1 VGEQALVTGGVG
13 FLGLHLARR
22 LLAEGYEVVLVD
34 DLSRGLPDAD
44 LAEVLNHA
52 QLVQLDLTEP
62 WTDRRLAQPFDAVYH
77 LAAVVGVGNVT
88 RGPARTLRTNLLGTL
103 NLTDWCRRH
112 ETGRLFFSSTSEV
125 SDGASAAGI
134 AAYPLPESVPFVL
147 PDPWSSRSTYA
158 LSKMAGEAMLAHLGG
173 ATRVRIGRYHNAYGP
188 RMGMS
193 HVVPELT
200 ARLVRGDDPLTLP
213 GADQRRAFCYVTDA
227 IEATQRL
234 MALDDPQPIV
244 ANIGNDT
251 EEVTIAQLA
260 AELCKVVGLHP
271 AIQPTPAPVGSPLRR
286 LPDLTVL
293 RSRTGYTPAVSLAE
307 GLRLTVAWYAR

>member
-1 VGEQALVTGGVG
+1 MGEQALVTGGAG

-34 DLSRGLPDAD
+34 DLSRGRPDDD

-52 QLVQLDLTEP
+52 RLVQIDLTEP
-62 WTDRRLAQPFDAVYH
+62 WTDRRLSQQFDAVYH

-88 RGPARTLRTNLLGTL
+88 AEPSRTLRTNLVGTL
-103 NLTDWCRRH
+103 NLADWCGRH
-112 ETGRLFFSSTSEV
+112 EPDRLFFSSTSEV
-125 SDGASAAGI
+125 SDGASASGL

-147 PDPWSSRSTYA
+147 PQPWSPRSTYA
-158 LSKMAGEAMLAHLGG
+158 LSKMAGEATLAHLGG
-173 ATRVRIGRYHNAYGP
+173 PTRVRIGRYHNAYGP

-193 HVVPELT
+193 HVVPELM
-200 ARLVRGDDPLTLP
+200 ARLLRGEDPLTLP

-234 MALDDPQPIV
+234 MALDDPEPVV

-251 EEVTIAQLA
+251 EEVTIARLA
-260 AELCKVVGLHP
+260 AEVCEVVGRN
-271 AIQPTPAPVGSPLRR
+271 PTVRPMAAPVGSPLRR
-286 LPDLTVL
+286 LPDLTLL
-293 RSRTGYTPAVSLAE
+293 RARTGYQPSVSLAE
-307 GLRLTVAWYAR
+307 GLRLTHAWYSR